1 MVFVLCRKEPGE
13 RKGHGRGGPRKG
25 RGMEGSRTGGQT
37 EEPVMSEQR
46 IGLHPRKCLGPSNR
60 VETMAY
66 RADIS

>member
-1 MVFVLCRKEPGE
+1 
-13 RKGHGRGGPRKG
+13 
-25 RGMEGSRTGGQT
+25 MEGTRTRGQT

-46 IGLHPRKCLGPSNR
+46 IGLHSRKCLGPSNR

>member
-1 MVFVLCRKEPGE
+1 MGGE
-13 RKGHGRGGPRKG
+13 GHGRGGAWKG
-25 RGMEGSRTGGQT
+25 RGMEGEGHGRHKDRRTNRT

-46 IGLHPRKCLGPSNR
+46 IDLHPRKCLGPSNR